1 MSVFLF
7 PFSHTKP
14 CAIHSFLSP
23 RILHPQFQILT
34 SVLQNRSTSAT
45 ARSYLPNHQGA
56 TILKPWNQQ
65 TRLFLE
71 SNLGNFFFFNLKRLL
86 RGTSPLLQLTY
97 QYIKYYA
104 PSERNQL
111 AAGLV
116 FFPTHFLHLSVL
128 YIHMDGWTCMYIC
141 MCLSWSFPGGSAVK
155 NKPHSARD

>member
-128 YIHMDGWTCMYIC
+128 YIHMDEHVCIYVC
-141 MCLSWSFPGGSAVK
+141 VCLGASLVAQQ
-155 NKPHSARD
+155 